1 VTTARPRIPVSQWT
15 DPRHVRGLLGERAV
29 ARWLRGRG
37 WELLDHRFR
46 VGRHDVDLV
55 VRRGGLVAF
64 VEVKT
69 RSGPGFGSPVEAVG
83 WRKRAVL
90 AHLADAWRL
99 RHGRAG
105 ESYRFDVAAV
115 TWRAGQ
121 PPVVDV
127 VEDAWRLG

>member
-1 VTTARPRIPVSQWT
+1 MTPARPRIPVSRWT
-15 DPRHVRGLLGERAV
+15 DPRHVRGLFGERAA
-29 ARWLRGRG
+29 ARWLRARG

-46 VGRHDVDLV
+46 VGRHDLDLV

-69 RSGPGFGSPVEAVG
+69 RSGTEFGSPVESIG
-83 WRKRAVL
+83 WRKRLVL
-90 AHLADAWRL
+90 AHLAEAWRL
-99 RHGRAG
+99 RHGRPG

-121 PPVVDV
+121 PPVIEV